1 MGMEARTV
9 RDVRALKV
17 ARDIFVLVFFFYW
30 GCWVDWVWLDWIG
43 LDWVGLVGLDVMM
56 SLSCVLCGT
65 VFGSLIFDWY
75 CLSLSSS
82 LILVNG

>member
-1 MGMEARTV
+1 MGMEARRV

-17 ARDIFVLVFFFYW
+17 ARDIFVLDFFYW
-30 GCWVDWVWLDWIG
+30 GCWVGWVGLDWIG
-43 LDWVGLVGLDVMM
+43 LGWLVGCDDV
-56 SLSCVLCGT
+56 SLSLLCLCGN

-75 CLSLSSS
+75 RLSLSSSS

>member
-17 ARDIFVLVFFFYW
+17 ARDIFLFWFSFLILLGVL
-30 GCWVDWVWLDWIG
+30 G
-43 LDWVGLVGLDVMM
+43 WVGCDDV
-56 SLSCVLCGT
+56 SLLCLCGN
-65 VFGSLIFDWY
+65 VFESLIFDWY
-75 CLSLSSS
+75 RLSLSSSS

>member
-17 ARDIFVLVFFFYW
+17 ARDIFLLLFFFYW
-30 GCWVDWVWLDWIG
+30 GCWVGCL
-43 LDWVGLVGLDVMM
+43 
-56 SLSCVLCGT
+56 CLCGN
-65 VFGSLIFDWY
+65 VFESLIFDWY
-75 CLSLSSS
+75 RLSLSCSS

>member
-17 ARDIFVLVFFFYW
+17 ARDIFLFWFSFLILLGVL
-30 GCWVDWVWLDWIG
+30 GWL
-43 LDWVGLVGLDVMM
+43 GLVGCDDV
-56 SLSCVLCGT
+56 SLLCLCGT
-65 VFGSLIFDWY
+65 VLKSLIFDWY
-75 CLSLSSS
+75 RLSLSSSS

>member
-17 ARDIFVLVFFFYW
+17 ARDIFLFWFSFFILLGVF
-30 GCWVDWVWLDWIG
+30 DWIG
-43 LDWVGLVGLDVMM
+43 LGWVGCDDV
-56 SLSCVLCGT
+56 SLLCLCGN

-75 CLSLSSS
+75 RLSLSSSS

>member
-17 ARDIFVLVFFFYW
+17 ARDIFSFLVFFFYW
-30 GCWVDWVWLDWIG
+30 GCWIWLGLVG
-43 LDWVGLVGLDVMM
+43 LDWVGCDDV
-56 SLSCVLCGT
+56 SLLCLCGN